1 MHPIDIPSLNCLLF
15 ACPQCEYAQLF
26 LNIPRWRNQC
36 CSAAVETQIH
46 SIHSIKPVSQQLFRK
61 YPSALNMQLLPIL
74 SFLGGATLAL
84 SAAVPEVRPPI
95 NTPAPMQP
103 GAYAHCEQFYLASP
117 GVTCQD
123 IAAAHRLNFDV
134 FIALNPQVPAA
145 GGCDGGAIIPHHW
158 YCVKGDPREL
168 LFLPN
173 DDPPPRQQDTVA
185 ATPSRGDGNSGN
197 SPNTTERPSPTTARA
212 TTTTT
217 TTTSYP
223 TITCS
228 VDDCWRAFKLAVGG
242 AKSSQS
248 SAMQSLAVYASPAL
262 VHELPANMGDLV
274 DSGERSSSIR
284 NKGGGQ
290 CGRDTEKIGAF
301 SLPCASQL
309 DSTAF
314 SGTKGDLAAREGR
327 RKDIGWNPE
336 WLVISVLTLC
346 SHPSCQFWNPVRG
359 GPGEV
364 SSRGLARLFG
374 SHSVI
379 LIGRL
384 RIWAFGSCAAVHTF
398 ALNMKNVMLCTWTTT
413 ALLMTPSDV
422 EEADM
427 TALPP
432 FIDLRAHW
440 RMAAGYPGLE
450 ALGPLKHPRGTDRP
464 TQVTTPCRVEKLS
477 LVITIS
483 SLSTIRG
490 GRDGLMMIHVLS
502 SHDCANVLLDRL
514 DGNKL
519 TFFLGSMSCRF
530 LIMRS
535 KAILLGLDQYDQAVL
550 GTMQAKP
557 PCFLFGMDI
566 EVILLVVLVQI
577 SNSQLRS
584 FPKREIPTYFVTSS
598 GWKSHSP
605 RTYSGHTSVLADIIG
620 RPLETGKT
628 PLALHIF
635 GRNRFNSL
643 FLLPHPSR
651 ICLEFAAG
659 LRLCRRGS
667 FHLNLPLRRG
677 TIDALLHLRKAEN
690 MLCFKIW
697 ASFGILGIVF
707 WDGSHGQAEAL
718 SWGRNKKYSTGM
730 EFEENAIDRT
740 LPRYRESRLPNIYAV
755 AMGELQELES
765 EPLCHRI
772 AARLLVNNCQLL
784 DGKDDATVLTDSG
797 RQVRDF
803 VDSYAASLAICDLER
818 GSFAIPSACSKF
830 REDVLARVSVP
841 DAPRLHVSSQEIDS
855 CLSGLAQSDSAW
867 NTWVSYR
874 HKSLRFCIPPDTPY
888 RDRPHIYLYQRLA
901 RVLEQLT
908 EGVEAELEKHW
919 QSIDTRA
926 REALESLDNLT
937 PQIDQRAL
945 NTDLL
950 HSVKARVLDL
960 VIDGVESAK
969 SLQQLM
975 TDLLR
980 TVLESNTAVAVAQEG
995 ALEEVSQRANA
1006 GISMVMATLTAAAAT
1021 SAALYDQLV
1030 GGPRRELSRLRAAEL
1045 EDRQAHVEQVCM
1057 PCWISFRMKHLTN
1070 TYHNHSGL
1078 LDRAQERTDGILQ
1091 TLREASESASAVQS
1105 SFVKSGQASWWPF
1118 VVCPTIS
1125 LMMGS
1130 YGLPPS
1136 IYRNLGLIALGLTR
1150 CLRLRLIVADNL
1162 PFAGEFA
1169 GLAVSYTE
1177 YLTSRHD

>member
-1 MHPIDIPSLNCLLF
+1 
-15 ACPQCEYAQLF
+15 
-26 LNIPRWRNQC
+26 
-36 CSAAVETQIH
+36 
-46 SIHSIKPVSQQLFRK
+46 
-61 YPSALNMQLLPIL
+61 
-74 SFLGGATLAL
+74 
-84 SAAVPEVRPPI
+84 
-95 NTPAPMQP
+95 
-103 GAYAHCEQFYLASP
+103 
-117 GVTCQD
+117 
-123 IAAAHRLNFDV
+123 
-134 FIALNPQVPAA
+134 
-145 GGCDGGAIIPHHW
+145 
-158 YCVKGDPREL
+158 
-168 LFLPN
+168 
-173 DDPPPRQQDTVA
+173 
-185 ATPSRGDGNSGN
+185 
-197 SPNTTERPSPTTARA
+197 
-212 TTTTT
+212 
-217 TTTSYP
+217 
-223 TITCS
+223 
-228 VDDCWRAFKLAVGG
+228 
-242 AKSSQS
+242 
-248 SAMQSLAVYASPAL
+248 
-262 VHELPANMGDLV
+262 
-274 DSGERSSSIR
+274 
-284 NKGGGQ
+284 
-290 CGRDTEKIGAF
+290 
-301 SLPCASQL
+301 
-309 DSTAF
+309 
-314 SGTKGDLAAREGR
+314 
-327 RKDIGWNPE
+327 
-336 WLVISVLTLC
+336 
-346 SHPSCQFWNPVRG
+346 
-359 GPGEV
+359 
-364 SSRGLARLFG
+364 
-374 SHSVI
+374 
-379 LIGRL
+379 
-384 RIWAFGSCAAVHTF
+384 
-398 ALNMKNVMLCTWTTT
+398 
-413 ALLMTPSDV
+413 
-422 EEADM
+422 
-427 TALPP
+427 
-432 FIDLRAHW
+432 
-440 RMAAGYPGLE
+440 
-450 ALGPLKHPRGTDRP
+450 
-464 TQVTTPCRVEKLS
+464 
-477 LVITIS
+477 
-483 SLSTIRG
+483 
-490 GRDGLMMIHVLS
+490 
-502 SHDCANVLLDRL
+502 
-514 DGNKL
+514 
-519 TFFLGSMSCRF
+519 
-530 LIMRS
+530 
-535 KAILLGLDQYDQAVL
+535 
-550 GTMQAKP
+550 
-557 PCFLFGMDI
+557 
-566 EVILLVVLVQI
+566 
-577 SNSQLRS
+577 
-584 FPKREIPTYFVTSS
+584 
-598 GWKSHSP
+598 
-605 RTYSGHTSVLADIIG
+605 
-620 RPLETGKT
+620 
-628 PLALHIF
+628 
-635 GRNRFNSL
+635 
-643 FLLPHPSR
+643 
-651 ICLEFAAG
+651 
-659 LRLCRRGS
+659 
-667 FHLNLPLRRG
+667 
-677 TIDALLHLRKAEN
+677 

-874 HKSLRFCIPPDTPY
+874 HKSLRFCEAARADNEKAQS
-888 RDRPHIYLYQRLA
+888 IYLYQRLA

-937 PQIDQRAL
+937 PQIDRLRLNVDSLERAL

-1021 SAALYDQLV
+1021 SAALYDQL
-1030 GGPRRELSRLRAAEL
+1030 ELSRLRAAEL
-1045 EDRQAHVEQVCM
+1045 EDRQAHVEQGM
-1057 PCWISFRMKHLTN
+1057 SHLITAAEHLTN

-1177 YLTSRHD
+1177 YLTSFLSDGSSSKITLTPESNQKISLDNVPDDMISLVSADLRRRKVRNHA